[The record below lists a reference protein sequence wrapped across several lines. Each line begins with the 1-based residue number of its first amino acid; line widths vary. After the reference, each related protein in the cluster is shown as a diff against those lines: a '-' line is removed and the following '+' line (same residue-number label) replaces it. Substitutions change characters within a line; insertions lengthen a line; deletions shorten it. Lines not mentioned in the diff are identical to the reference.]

1 MTLAALIDD
10 LVCANHIL
18 YNEGVVDGFGHVS
31 ARHPERSDRFL
42 LARSIAPAIVT
53 HDDIME
59 FDLEGSAVDARGRR
73 PYLERFIHSEIYRT
87 RPEVNAVVHSH
98 SPSVIPFGVTGV
110 RLRPIFHLGGFLSGA
125 TPIFEIRDAAGPE
138 TDMLI
143 RTPELG
149 VALARTLG
157 GAAYALM
164 RGHGSVA
171 VGVSIPQVVYRAIY
185 AEVNARLQSEA
196 ARLGEIT
203 FLNDAE
209 AANAAATNDQMVD
222 RPWQLWKKRASDSQR

>member
-1 MTLAALIDD
+1 MTLEALIDD

-31 ARHPERSDRFL
+31 ARHPERPERFL
-42 LARSIAPAIVT
+42 LSRSIAPAIVT

-59 FDLEGSAVDARGRR
+59 FDFDGNPVDAQGRR

-87 RPEVNAVVHSH
+87 RPQVQAVVHSH

-110 RLRPIFHLGGFLSGA
+110 GLRPVYHLSGFLAGEA
-125 TPIFEIRDAAGPE
+125 PIFEIRDAAGPP

-143 RTPELG
+143 RTPALG
-149 VALARTLG
+149 AALARSLG

-171 VGVSIPQVVYRAIY
+171 VGGSVKQVVYRAIY
-185 AEVNARLQSEA
+185 AEVNARLQSA
-196 ARLGEIT
+196 AAQLGAIT

-209 AANAAATNDQMVD
+209 AANAAATNDQMID
-222 RPWQLWKKRASDSQR
+222 RPWELWKKRVSGH